1 MRSPNCRVSPSSY
14 CISQILYDRIKWRGK
29 PERNQLSKHF
39 IGSPIN
45 FKHLCHVEW
54 SPQTGF
60 ATNLDPELKVIFAEA
75 GITEDHLKDKR
86 TSKKIFRTI
95 EKRGGVETVLKEAKT
110 KGLLTKSLDHPL
122 LCSVPPTELGFIYN
136 PQNEPDYQGPSSVH
150 GLNNVPA
157 EPFPTPKACSADIPS
172 VVISPVPSTSLLK
185 RSSQHSLIQNL
196 KEAQLKRASS
206 DNSLTP
212 FKQDALMYQIRGR
225 TQLKQVSH
233 KPASPS
239 NGGIVAALKDV
250 IQKRHKAMHVSDNEE
265 SDVENG
271 DEWDD

>member
-1 MRSPNCRVSPSSY
+1 MRSPNCRVSPPSY

-110 KGLLTKSLDHPL
+110 K
-122 LCSVPPTELGFIYN
+122 ELGFTYN
-136 PQNEPDYQGPSSVH
+136 PQNEPDYQGPSSVDD
-150 GLNNVPA
+150 LNNVPA